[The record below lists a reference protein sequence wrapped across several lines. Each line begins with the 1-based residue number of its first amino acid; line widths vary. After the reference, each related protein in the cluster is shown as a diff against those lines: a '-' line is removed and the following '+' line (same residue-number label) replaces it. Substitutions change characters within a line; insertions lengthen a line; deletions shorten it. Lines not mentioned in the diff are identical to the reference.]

1 MPVKTVR
8 FYTIALILF
17 DILAVVGAFTLAYI
31 LRVQLDARPLVN
43 QISALDFFFTFM
55 QLLPFWLITLW
66 GLGLYN
72 PLVYR
77 KRLTE
82 VGKLLVASFIGV
94 LLIVGYD
101 YVNDDPVF
109 PARLVPVYAGIATF
123 FFLVF
128 GREILR
134 LLQNIAFT
142 FGRGVQRVMVVGS
155 GDATADIIANIART
169 SSSGYSVVA
178 SVGTKTKQSDVEHYS
193 SLQKALDDLEALGID
208 TIIQTDLYDKTE
220 RNQLIMAAAQE
231 HHIQYC
237 FIPGEAEFYSGK
249 NQIDVFLGY
258 PIINVH
264 QTPLV
269 GWGELVK
276 RIADILLITLSAVIW
291 LPLMAV
297 IVIMQK
303 LLNPGPVFFKST
315 RLGLHGKTIQTYKF
329 RSMLSQYSGTDAL
342 KIFADMGRDD
352 LVKEYKENRKVRDD
366 PRITWFGKLL
376 REASIDE
383 LPQIFNVIKGEMSL
397 VGPRPII
404 SDEKPF
410 YRSRAP
416 LLFSVRPGIT
426 GLWQVSGRSDLP
438 FEKRVELELYYAQ
451 NWSFWLDIKILMKTI
466 GVVLFRIGAK

>member
-1 MPVKTVR
+1 M
-8 FYTIALILF
+8 
-17 DILAVVGAFTLAYI
+17 
-31 LRVQLDARPLVN
+31 
-43 QISALDFFFTFM
+43 
-55 QLLPFWLITLW
+55 
-66 GLGLYN
+66 
-72 PLVYR
+72 
-77 KRLTE
+77 
-82 VGKLLVASFIGV
+82 
-94 LLIVGYD
+94 
-101 YVNDDPVF
+101 
-109 PARLVPVYAGIATF
+109 
-123 FFLVF
+123 
-128 GREILR
+128 
-134 LLQNIAFT
+134 
-142 FGRGVQRVMVVGS
+142 
-155 GDATADIIANIART
+155 
-169 SSSGYSVVA
+169 
-178 SVGTKTKQSDVEHYS
+178 
-193 SLQKALDDLEALGID
+193 
-208 TIIQTDLYDKTE
+208 
-220 RNQLIMAAAQE
+220 
-231 HHIQYC
+231 
-237 FIPGEAEFYSGK
+237 
-249 NQIDVFLGY
+249 
-258 PIINVH
+258 
-264 QTPLV
+264 
-269 GWGELVK
+269 
-276 RIADILLITLSAVIW
+276 ITLSAVIW